1 MLGTG
6 AARTPGTA
14 NLESMPQRA
23 DAPRGLEKNPVT
35 DPQRLLERV
44 LLGVAPG
51 ESPVTHV
58 ESLPARSA
66 TTAPWPHW
74 VPADVRAR
82 FVARGVHEP
91 WVHQV
96 EAAEAAHAGTSVVV
110 ATGTAS
116 GKSLA
121 YQLAALSALAADDR
135 SRVLYLSPTKALA
148 QDQRTSL
155 ASLELPFLRAATFD
169 GDTPMT
175 ERDWVRA
182 HANWVLT
189 NPDMLH
195 RGMLPTHGRWSSF
208 FRRLSYV
215 VIDECHTYRGL
226 FGSHVAQVLRRLR
239 RVCALY
245 GSSPTFVLASATVS
259 APARSAARLI
269 GVPVQE
275 VTADGSPHGARSF
288 VLWEPPLTALRGEH
302 DAPVRRSAGV
312 ETSRIL
318 ADLVIEG
325 ARTLAFVRS
334 RRGAELTALGAGRH
348 LSEASAPALVPRV
361 AAYRAGY
368 LPEERRA
375 LEAALSSGELL
386 GVAATNALELGVDIT
401 GLDAVVLAG
410 YPGTLASLWQQAG
423 RAGRS
428 GAGALIVFVAR
439 DDPLDTY
446 LVHHPA
452 AVFGRPVEA
461 TVFDPQNPYVL
472 APQLCCAAIEA
483 PIRSDELA
491 GFTATGDDAGVAAV
505 RAVLDDLV
513 GRGVLRR
520 RPAGWF
526 WTQHDRP
533 DVDIRGTGGRPVS
546 VVESGTGTLIGTVD
560 AGAAH
565 STVHPG
571 AVYLHRGTSFVV
583 DALDLEQRVALVRPD
598 DPPWTTTA
606 RDVTDIAIVQTRTSA
621 RYGPLEVA
629 FGTVDVTNQVV
640 GYLRRRL
647 GTGELIDETP
657 LDLPPRELRTSAVW
671 YTLPQDLLDGA
682 GLDQTEVPG
691 AVHAAEHA
699 AIGLLPLFATCDRW
713 DIGGVSTALHP
724 DTGRPT
730 VFVYDGHPGGAGFA
744 ERGHA
749 ALASWL
755 AATREAIGACEC
767 VSGCPS
773 CVQSP
778 KCGNGNEPLDKAGAL
793 TVLDLVLAELPAV
806 DVP

>member
-1 MLGTG
+1 MIEG
-6 AARTPGTA
+6 RV
-14 NLESMPQRA
+14 M
-23 DAPRGLEKNPVT
+23 
-35 DPQRLLERV
+35 DPDTLLARV
-44 LLGVAPG
+44 LLGVTPG

-58 ESLPARSA
+58 ESMPARPA
-66 TTAPWPHW
+66 VNAPWPDW
-74 VPADVRAR
+74 VPAAVREP
-82 FVARGVHEP
+82 FVARGVDEL

-96 EAAEAAHAGTSVVV
+96 AAAQAARSGASVVV

-116 GKSLA
+116 GKSLG
-121 YQLAALSALAADDR
+121 YQLPALSALAEDDR
-135 SRVLYLSPTKALA
+135 RRVLYLAPTKALA
-148 QDQRTSL
+148 QDQLGSL
-155 ASLELPFLRAATFD
+155 ARLQLPFLRAATFD
-169 GDTPMT
+169 GDTPT
-175 ERDWVRA
+175 AERDWVRG

-195 RGMLPTHGRWSSF
+195 RGILPAHGRWSSF
-208 FRRLSYV
+208 LRRLSFV
-215 VIDECHTYRGL
+215 VVDECHTYRGL

-239 RVCALY
+239 RICAQY
-245 GSSPTFVLASATVS
+245 GSTPTFVLASATVS
-259 APARSAARLI
+259 EPARSAARLV
-269 GVPVQE
+269 GMPVEE
-275 VTADGSPHGARSF
+275 VTEDASPHGARSF
-288 VLWEPPLTALRGEH
+288 ALWEPPLTALRGEH

-318 ADLVIEG
+318 ADLVVEG

-334 RRGAELTALGAGRH
+334 RRGAELTALGAARH
-348 LSEASAPALVPRV
+348 LTEASLPALVPRV

-375 LEAALSSGELL
+375 LEAALGSGELL
-386 GVAATNALELGVDIT
+386 GVAATNALELGVDIS

-428 GAGALIVFVAR
+428 GTNALVVFVAR

-461 TVFDPQNPYVL
+461 TVFDPQNSYVL
-472 APQLCCAAIEA
+472 APQLCCAAIEL
-483 PIRSDELA
+483 PIRPDELA
-491 GFTATGDDAGVAAV
+491 AFSASGDDAGVAAV
-505 RAVLDDLV
+505 TAVLEDLV
-513 GRGVLRR
+513 ARGLLRR

-533 DVDIRGTGGRPVS
+533 DVDIRGAGGRPVS
-546 VVESGTGTLIGTVD
+546 VVEAGTGTLIGTVD
-560 AGAAH
+560 AGAAD

-571 AVYLHRGTSFVV
+571 AVYLHRGSPYVV
-583 DALDLEQRVALVRPD
+583 EDLDLDERVALVRPD

-606 RDVTDIAIVQTRTSA
+606 RDVTDIAIVHTRTSR

-629 FGTVDVTNQVV
+629 YGSVEVTNQVV

-657 LDLPPRELRTSAVW
+657 LDLPARQLRTSAVW
-671 YTLPQDLLDGA
+671 YSLPQDVLDGV
-682 GLDQTEVPG
+682 GLDVTLVPG

-749 ALASWL
+749 TLAGWL
-755 AATREAIGACEC
+755 TATREAIAACEC
-767 VSGCPS
+767 VNGCPS

-778 KCGNGNEPLDKAGAL
+778 KCGNGNEPLSKPGAL
-793 TVLDLVLAELPAV
+793 TVLDLVLAELP
-806 DVP
+806 

>member
-1 MLGTG
+1 MID
-6 AARTPGTA
+6 P
-14 NLESMPQRA
+14 ES
-23 DAPRGLEKNPVT
+23 LL
-35 DPQRLLERV
+35 QRL

-51 ESPVTHV
+51 ETPVTHV
-58 ESLPARSA
+58 ESLPARA
-66 TTAPWPHW
+66 AVPAAWPDW
-74 VPADVRAR
+74 VPATVRAP
-82 FVARGVHEP
+82 FVARGVTEP
-91 WVHQV
+91 WAHQI
-96 EAAEAAHAGTSVVV
+96 EAATLAHAGTSVVV

-121 YQLAALSALAADDR
+121 YQLAALTALASDDR
-135 SRVLYLSPTKALA
+135 ARVLYVSPTKALA
-148 QDQRTSL
+148 QDQLGAL
-155 ASLELPFLRAATFD
+155 AGLGLPFVRAATFD
-169 GDTPMT
+169 GDTPLD

-195 RGMLPTHGRWSSF
+195 RGVLPAHGRWSSLL
-208 FRRLSYV
+208 RRLSFV

-239 RVCALY
+239 RLCAVY
-245 GSSPTFVLASATVS
+245 GSAPTFVLASATVS
-259 APARSAARLI
+259 APARSATRLI
-269 GVPVQE
+269 GTPVVE
-275 VTADGSPHGARSF
+275 VTGDASPHGARSF

-312 ETSRIL
+312 EAARIL
-318 ADLVIEG
+318 ADLVVEG

-334 RRGAELTALGAGRH
+334 RRGAELTALGAARH
-348 LSEASAPALVPRV
+348 LDAAGAAALVPRV

-375 LEAALSSGELL
+375 LEAALGSGELL
-386 GVAATNALELGVDIT
+386 GVAATNALELGVDIS

-428 GAGALIVFVAR
+428 GTGALVVFVAR

-472 APQLCCAAIEA
+472 GPQLCCAAIEA
-483 PIRSDELA
+483 PIRPGEAAAFSS
-491 GFTATGDDAGVAAV
+491 TGDDAGVAAV
-505 RAVLDDLV
+505 HAVLDDLV
-513 GRGVLRR
+513 ARGLLRR

-526 WTQHDRP
+526 WAQHERP
-533 DVDIRGTGGRPVS
+533 EVDIRGTGGRPVS

-560 AGAAH
+560 AGAAD

-571 AVYLHRGTSFVV
+571 AVYLHRGTPFVV
-583 DALDLEQRVALVRPD
+583 DALDLDERVALVRRD

-606 RDVTDIAIVQTRTSA
+606 RDVTDIAIVHTRTSR

-629 FGTVDVTNQVV
+629 LGTVDVTHQVV

-657 LDLPPRELRTSAVW
+657 LDLPPRELRTTAVW
-671 YTLPQDLLDGA
+671 YTLPQDVLDGA
-682 GLDQTEVPG
+682 GLDLANVPG

-749 ALASWL
+749 ALWSWL

-767 VSGCPS
+767 PAGCPS

-793 TVLDLVLAELPAV
+793 TVLDLVLAELPGELPAE
-806 DVP
+806 

>member
-1 MLGTG
+1 M
-6 AARTPGTA
+6 
-14 NLESMPQRA
+14 
-23 DAPRGLEKNPVT
+23 
-35 DPQRLLERV
+35 DPEVLLQRV
-44 LLGVAPG
+44 LLGVPPG

-58 ESLPARSA
+58 ESIPARAAS
-66 TTAPWPHW
+66 TTPWPGW
-74 VPADVRAR
+74 VPADVRER
-82 FVARGVHEP
+82 FVARGVLEP
-91 WVHQV
+91 WTHQIA
-96 EAAEAAHAGTSVVV
+96 AAERAHAGTSVVV
-110 ATGTAS
+110 ATGTSS

-121 YQLAALSALAADDR
+121 YQLPALAALAADDR
-135 SRVLYLSPTKALA
+135 ARVLYLSPTKALA
-148 QDQRTSL
+148 QDQRGSL
-155 ASLELPFLRAATFD
+155 AGLGLPYLRAATYD
-169 GDTPMT
+169 GDTPT
-175 ERDWVRA
+175 AERDWVRGY
-182 HANWVLT
+182 ANWVLT

-195 RGMLPTHGRWSSF
+195 RGILPNHGRWSSF
-208 FRRLSYV
+208 LRRLSFV
-215 VIDECHTYRGL
+215 VVDECHTYRGL

-245 GSSPTFVLASATVS
+245 GSAPTFVLASATVS
-259 APARSAARLI
+259 APARSATRLV
-269 GVPVQE
+269 GAPVEE
-275 VTADGSPHGARSF
+275 VTVDASPHGPRSF

-312 ETSRIL
+312 ETARIL
-318 ADLVIEG
+318 ADLVVEG

-348 LSEASAPALVPRV
+348 LAEASLPALVPRV

-386 GVAATNALELGVDIT
+386 GVAATNALELGVDIS
-401 GLDAVVLAG
+401 GLDSVVLAG
-410 YPGTLASLWQQAG
+410 FPGTLASLWQQAG

-428 GAGALIVFVAR
+428 GAGALVVFVAR

-472 APQLCCAAIEA
+472 APQLCCAAVEA
-483 PIRSDELA
+483 PIRPDELGAFTTDGDEA
-491 GFTATGDDAGVAAV
+491 GAAAV

-513 GRGVLRR
+513 ARGVLRR

-526 WTQHDRP
+526 WTQRDRP
-533 DVDIRGTGGRPVS
+533 DIDIRGAGGRPVS

-560 AGAAH
+560 AGAAD
-565 STVHPG
+565 STVHAG
-571 AVYLHRGTSFVV
+571 AVYLHRGTSYVV
-583 DALDLEQRVALVRPD
+583 DALDLEERVALVRPD

-606 RDVTDIAIVQTRTSA
+606 RDVTDIAIVQTRTS
-621 RYGPLEVA
+621 RRHGPLDVA

-640 GYLRRRL
+640 GYRL

-671 YTLPQDLLDGA
+671 YSLPQDLLDGA
-682 GLDQTEVPG
+682 GLDSTLVPG

-749 ALASWL
+749 ALAEWL
-755 AATREAIGACEC
+755 TATREAIASCEC
-767 VSGCPS
+767 LTGCPS

-793 TVLDLVLAELPAV
+793 VVLDLVLRELPAA
-806 DVP
+806 

>member
-1 MLGTG
+1 MID
-6 AARTPGTA
+6 P
-14 NLESMPQRA
+14 
-23 DAPRGLEKNPVT
+23 DALL
-35 DPQRLLERV
+35 QRL

-58 ESLPARSA
+58 ESIPARAA
-66 TTAPWPHW
+66 TTAPWPEW
-74 VPADVRAR
+74 VPDDVRAR
-82 FVARGVHEP
+82 FVARGVSEP
-91 WVHQV
+91 WTHQV
-96 EAAEAAHAGTSVVV
+96 EAATAAHFGTSVVV
-110 ATGTAS
+110 ATGTSS

-121 YQLAALSALAADDR
+121 YQLPALTALAADDR
-135 SRVLYLSPTKALA
+135 ARVLYLSPTKALA
-148 QDQRTSL
+148 QDQRASL
-155 ASLELPFLRAATFD
+155 AGLELPFLRAATYD
-169 GDTPMT
+169 GDTPMG

-195 RGMLPTHGRWSSF
+195 RGILPAHGRWSSF
-208 FRRLSYV
+208 VRRLAFV

-239 RVCALY
+239 RMCVRY
-245 GSSPTFVLASATVS
+245 GSTPTFVLASATVS
-259 APARSAARLI
+259 APARSATRLV
-269 GVPVQE
+269 GAPVAE
-275 VTADGSPHGARSF
+275 VTADASPHGARSF

-312 ETSRIL
+312 ETARIL
-318 ADLVIEG
+318 ADLVVEG

-334 RRGAELTALGAGRH
+334 RRGAEFTALGAGRH
-348 LSEASAPALVPRV
+348 LAEADLPSLVPRV

-375 LEAALSSGELL
+375 VESALASGELL
-386 GVAATNALELGVDIT
+386 GVAATNALELGVDIS

-428 GAGALIVFVAR
+428 GTGALVVFVAR

-446 LVHHPA
+446 LVHHPD

-472 APQLCCAAIEA
+472 APQLCCAAVEA
-483 PIRSDELA
+483 PIRPDEL
-491 GFTATGDDAGVAAV
+491 GTFSSTGDDVGVAAV
-505 RAVLDDLV
+505 GAVLDDLV
-513 GRGVLRR
+513 SRGVLRR
-520 RPAGWF
+520 RTAGWY
-526 WTQHDRP
+526 WTQRERP
-533 DVDIRGTGGRPVS
+533 DVDIRGTGGRAVS
-546 VVESGTGTLIGTVD
+546 VVEASTGTLVGTVD

-571 AVYLHRGTSFVV
+571 AVYLHRGTPFVV
-583 DALDLEQRVALVRPD
+583 DALDLAERVALVRRD

-606 RDVTDIAIVQTRTSA
+606 RDVTDIAIAHTATSH

-629 FGTVDVTNQVV
+629 FGAVDVTHQVV

-671 YTLPQDLLDGA
+671 YTLPQDLLDDA
-682 GLDQTEVPG
+682 GLDVTLVPG

-749 ALASWL
+749 ALGSWL
-755 AATREAIGACEC
+755 AATREAIASCEC
-767 VSGCPS
+767 PTGCPS

-778 KCGNGNEPLDKAGAL
+778 KCGNGNEPLDKTGAL
-793 TVLDLVLAELPAV
+793 TVLDLVLGELPAT
-806 DVP
+806 